1 MKRMRGLV
9 SLAFALVLSF
19 VLVACGGNTSSST
32 DTPAEGAAAS
42 TEAQTA
48 GLVGKPWVTSILQGN
63 LPPEAPEAK
72 DDLYTHYAYDYLTQH
87 QVSSNPM
94 MPDSAAMT
102 DHMSEFK
109 DGAMSVIKDG
119 SKQSPELEQL
129 RILYDQAA
137 DTKRLQ
143 ETGLKEVQ
151 PYLDRIDAVE
161 TLDELNALLSADDF
175 PFSPFINAIIKTIDT
190 RTTNIV
196 GIAPNFLLSDA
207 LLTGG
212 LYYQDTDDP
221 TAQQAAQTQLMAQGM
236 ITGIDFMAAGM
247 DVDSAKAAVDQL
259 TAFEKQHGKFYE
271 YSAMYLKQD
280 FGALAES
287 SRTNVCTLDELC
299 DLCPNYPIKE
309 TLAKMKKDG
318 SNTYTVYKPWI
329 AAFND
334 LWTNENLDVIKLM
347 ARAKVL
353 AETRPYRCQMTADAE
368 GNIIPAEDDSD
379 TFAWQAC
386 DNMNTFGQL
395 LGKVYVTECM
405 PANSKENLTQLSEQI
420 ISTYKDLIR
429 STAWMSEDSKKSVIE
444 KLDNMTLNVLEPTG
458 GYFDYSGIE
467 LTPTD
472 KGGTLFSNYLACK
485 QYRYDCEAR
494 LVGAPAIAA
503 SPWFSLTPS
512 TLNAFYDGE
521 GNSINILPGFTTTL
535 TYGDKM
541 ANEDLLA
548 GIGFAIAHEVS
559 HGFDY
564 LGAQLDAYGQP
575 NHVYSDADVDK
586 FLAKAAALA
595 EYYSGIELQP
605 DVMVDGQ
612 NVVAEAGADLSGMQ
626 VIMEIASKTD
636 GFDYVKFYESMS
648 KVWAQVLSQGTF
660 PIHATDSHPLNNL
673 RINVNSQMFDPLY
686 DTLGVAEGDGMYLAP
701 EKRLVMWGP
710 KA

>member
-1 MKRMRGLV
+1 
-9 SLAFALVLSF
+9 
-19 VLVACGGNTSSST
+19 
-32 DTPAEGAAAS
+32 
-42 TEAQTA
+42 
-48 GLVGKPWVTSILQGN
+48 
-63 LPPEAPEAK
+63 
-72 DDLYTHYAYDYLTQH
+72 
-87 QVSSNPM
+87 
-94 MPDSAAMT
+94 
-102 DHMSEFK
+102 
-109 DGAMSVIKDG
+109 
-119 SKQSPELEQL
+119 
-129 RILYDQAA
+129 
-137 DTKRLQ
+137 
-143 ETGLKEVQ
+143 
-151 PYLDRIDAVE
+151 
-161 TLDELNALLSADDF
+161 
-175 PFSPFINAIIKTIDT
+175 
-190 RTTNIV
+190 
-196 GIAPNFLLSDA
+196 
-207 LLTGG
+207 
-212 LYYQDTDDP
+212 
-221 TAQQAAQTQLMAQGM
+221 
-236 ITGIDFMAAGM
+236 
-247 DVDSAKAAVDQL
+247 
-259 TAFEKQHGKFYE
+259 
-271 YSAMYLKQD
+271 
-280 FGALAES
+280 
-287 SRTNVCTLDELC
+287 
-299 DLCPNYPIKE
+299 
-309 TLAKMKKDG
+309 
-318 SNTYTVYKPWI
+318 VYKPWV

-334 LWTNENLDVIKLM
+334 LWTNDNLDVIKLM
-347 ARAKVL
+347 AKAKVL

-395 LGKVYVTECM
+395 LGKVYVAECL

-420 ISTYKDLIR
+420 VSTYKDLIR

-485 QYRYDCEAR
+485 QYRYDCEAK

-612 NVVAEAGADLSGMQ
+612 NVVTEAGADL
-626 VIMEIASKTD
+626 
-636 GFDYVKFYESMS
+636 
-648 KVWAQVLSQGTF
+648 
-660 PIHATDSHPLNNL
+660 
-673 RINVNSQMFDPLY
+673 
-686 DTLGVAEGDGMYLAP
+686 
-701 EKRLVMWGP
+701 
-710 KA
+710 

>member
-1 MKRMRGLV
+1 
-9 SLAFALVLSF
+9 
-19 VLVACGGNTSSST
+19 
-32 DTPAEGAAAS
+32 
-42 TEAQTA
+42 
-48 GLVGKPWVTSILQGN
+48 
-63 LPPEAPEAK
+63 
-72 DDLYTHYAYDYLTQH
+72 
-87 QVSSNPM
+87 
-94 MPDSAAMT
+94 
-102 DHMSEFK
+102 
-109 DGAMSVIKDG
+109 
-119 SKQSPELEQL
+119 
-129 RILYDQAA
+129 
-137 DTKRLQ
+137 
-143 ETGLKEVQ
+143 
-151 PYLDRIDAVE
+151 
-161 TLDELNALLSADDF
+161 
-175 PFSPFINAIIKTIDT
+175 
-190 RTTNIV
+190 
-196 GIAPNFLLSDA
+196 
-207 LLTGG
+207 
-212 LYYQDTDDP
+212 
-221 TAQQAAQTQLMAQGM
+221 
-236 ITGIDFMAAGM
+236 
-247 DVDSAKAAVDQL
+247 
-259 TAFEKQHGKFYE
+259 
-271 YSAMYLKQD
+271 
-280 FGALAES
+280 
-287 SRTNVCTLDELC
+287 
-299 DLCPNYPIKE
+299 
-309 TLAKMKKDG
+309 
-318 SNTYTVYKPWI
+318 
-329 AAFND
+329 
-334 LWTNENLDVIKLM
+334 
-347 ARAKVL
+347 
-353 AETRPYRCQMTADAE
+353 
-368 GNIIPAEDDSD
+368 
-379 TFAWQAC
+379 
-386 DNMNTFGQL
+386 
-395 LGKVYVTECM
+395 
-405 PANSKENLTQLSEQI
+405 
-420 ISTYKDLIR
+420 
-429 STAWMSEDSKKSVIE
+429 
-444 KLDNMTLNVLEPTG
+444 MTLNVLEPTG

-485 QYRYDCEAR
+485 QYRYDCEAK

-626 VIMEIASKTD
+626 VVMEIASKTD
-636 GFDYVKFYESMS
+636 GFDYVKFYESMC
-648 KVWAQVLSQGTF
+648 KVWAQVLSQRTF